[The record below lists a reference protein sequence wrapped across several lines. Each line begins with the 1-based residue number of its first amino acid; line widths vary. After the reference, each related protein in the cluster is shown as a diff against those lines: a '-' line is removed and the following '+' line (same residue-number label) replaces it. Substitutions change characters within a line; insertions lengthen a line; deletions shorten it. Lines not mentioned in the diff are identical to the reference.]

1 MAIQTRSHPI
11 PHFNASH
18 TNHAI
23 ITFPAVAVG
32 PQTPLLSNSKPKPL
46 KNFMY
51 DKHHGPRT
59 LQKAPLRRRMDTY
72 TSFQVNF
79 SPCMNKQTQAHNYY
93 ADLVCFFAVPMWVLC
108 TLVANLRLVTVSCRC
123 ACSGLT
129 MTNMRVLELPP
140 REYCRRYVNCN
151 LVSLDLI
158 RCRCY
163 Y

>member
-1 MAIQTRSHPI
+1 
-11 PHFNASH
+11 
-18 TNHAI
+18 
-23 ITFPAVAVG
+23 
-32 PQTPLLSNSKPKPL
+32 
-46 KNFMY
+46 MY

-59 LQKAPLRRRMDTY
+59 PQKGPLRRRIGTY
-72 TSFQVNF
+72 ILSPPNF
-79 SPCMNKQTQAHNYY
+79 SPYINTNYTDWDY

-108 TLVANLRLVTVSCRC
+108 TFVANLRLVTVSCRC